1 MQGMGG
7 NPDHDHE
14 EVPGRPA
21 ISSENT
27 REQAREG
34 KEQRAEEGRGDL
46 TTRLRLFFRR
56 LFGAG
61 EQPSGVAGSK
71 RRGAAGA

>member
-1 MQGMGG
+1 MRGMGK

-21 ISSENT
+21 ISSENR

-34 KEQRAEEGRGDL
+34 REQRAERRRGDP
-46 TTRLRLFFRR
+46 TTRLRLLFRR
-56 LFGAG
+56 LFG
-61 EQPSGVAGSK
+61 
-71 RRGAAGA
+71 RR

>member
-1 MQGMGG
+1 MGE
-7 NPDHDHE
+7 NPDHDRE

-21 ISSENT
+21 VSPENT

-34 KEQRAEEGRGDL
+34 REHRAEEGRGDL

-56 LFGAG
+56 LFG
-61 EQPSGVAGSK
+61 
-71 RRGAAGA
+71 RR

>member
-1 MQGMGG
+1 MRGMGK
-7 NPDHDHE
+7 NPDRDYE

-34 KEQRAEEGRGDL
+34 REQRAEEGRGDL
-46 TTRLRLFFRR
+46 TTRLRLLFRR
-56 LFGAG
+56 LFG
-61 EQPSGVAGSK
+61 
-71 RRGAAGA
+71 RR